1 MNRVDTR
8 DDEDLSRLSSG
19 DVFDRAINQNESW
32 TIARFGGGEN
42 DGSIS
47 RVGVPFNQPGRL
59 NSKLLFDGGK

>member
-32 TIARFGGGEN
+32 TIAGFGGGEN

-47 RVGVPFNQPGRL
+47 RVGVPL
-59 NSKLLFDGGK
+59 N